1 MLEAEQVLLDMLKKK
16 AELERRIPE
25 VASFINA
32 NRPINRLPVEILV
45 TIFDL
50 VHSGLPYMLCIA
62 RENFPREPPW
72 YPMIAV
78 CRLWRDIVS
87 STPKLWWLVHVVP
100 EISAEV
106 LKSVLCK
113 SGNCPIDV
121 IMEGLEDDDSPTETL
136 MDHSSR
142 IATLHIQ
149 DVDRTQADALLG
161 LVHQHMPTLTELRIW
176 LDPWTTDLD
185 GEGESEA
192 EVFMLDIQANN
203 HPKLSTLSL
212 RGVGLDCL
220 DNGSVPF
227 LTELELR
234 DIITP
239 DCAIADFMRFLQSCP
254 ALESLT
260 LVRFRPHEPEFDVFS
275 DPSDLEALPLVTF
288 TSMLHALVIEDIDV
302 YAARLLTAFS
312 VPMSTHVTIIKLV
325 DLDDS
330 DELRTA
336 GEVLNQPF
344 YSCLPADRSR
354 LPIFERICRA
364 YISQHR
370 VDRPLYFTATA
381 DEHAGRVS
389 IGVKDMNDSGGLRRN
404 LPLEVATL
412 LAQSPLTDLC
422 VDHLRDVG
430 PPIGGQDGWIRALE
444 QLTEL
449 RKLAVFAS
457 DRQGLALDVQN
468 SLAPAMNARAADGT
482 PLCPHL
488 EEVALS
494 YIPSSEDD
502 LQFPKVLNIALRG
515 RETALGHRLKSLYIK
530 LVVPYNLPGLGGNA
544 AYSRGTQEH
553 VENKVRAIIADR
565 ADVVQCSYKRR
576 DRELEVWISFRQ
588 VARD

>member
-1 MLEAEQVLLDMLKKK
+1 MSDGNHREQSRSDVQMPLMPALKLGAMSVLEAEQVLLDMLKKK

-121 IMEGLEDDDSPTETL
+121 IMEGIEDDDSPTETM

-220 DNGSVPF
+220 DDGSVPF
-227 LTELELR
+227 LTELFADYIGRSVSLWPVLLLR
-234 DIITP
+234 
-239 DCAIADFMRFLQSCP
+239 RG
-254 ALESLT
+254 
-260 LVRFRPHEPEFDVFS
+260 
-275 DPSDLEALPLVTF
+275 
-288 TSMLHALVIEDIDV
+288 
-302 YAARLLTAFS
+302 RL
-312 VPMSTHVTIIKLV
+312 
-325 DLDDS
+325 
-330 DELRTA
+330 
-336 GEVLNQPF
+336 
-344 YSCLPADRSR
+344 
-354 LPIFERICRA
+354 
-364 YISQHR
+364 
-370 VDRPLYFTATA
+370 
-381 DEHAGRVS
+381 S
-389 IGVKDMNDSGGLRRN
+389 IGTEMTLSEGTQSTIYIFNTRR
-404 LPLEVATL
+404 PATQPSL
-412 LAQSPLTDLC
+412 KHTFICSTAQP
-422 VDHLRDVG
+422 V
-430 PPIGGQDGWIRALE
+430 
-444 QLTEL
+444 L
-449 RKLAVFAS
+449 RKERSKYL
-457 DRQGLALDVQN
+457 
-468 SLAPAMNARAADGT
+468 
-482 PLCPHL
+482 
-488 EEVALS
+488 
-494 YIPSSEDD
+494 
-502 LQFPKVLNIALRG
+502 
-515 RETALGHRLKSLYIK
+515 
-530 LVVPYNLPGLGGNA
+530 
-544 AYSRGTQEH
+544 
-553 VENKVRAIIADR
+553 
-565 ADVVQCSYKRR
+565 
-576 DRELEVWISFRQ
+576 W
-588 VARD
+588 